1 MHGSLTHH
9 NVASGAVLVLALGYT
24 EWAQLSNSNQ
34 FTGIPLTLAAKH
46 GSVDLV
52 GERRALQSVRV
63 QCVQYLEVLN
73 DNHFHLL
80 EAPAAAR
87 SSQQELCYDYATP
100 KPSTLILSHT
110 SVWPRASMTYQKANF
125 N

>member
-1 MHGSLTHH
+1 M
-9 NVASGAVLVLALGYT
+9 GATFKQQPVHR
-24 EWAQLSNSNQ
+24 NSFDACSKAWQ
-34 FTGIPLTLAAKH
+34 RRFGRRKT
-46 GSVDLV
+46 
-52 GERRALQSVRV
+52 RALQSVRV
-63 QCVQYLEVLN
+63 QCVQYLELLN